1 LKNVCFW
8 LPLSTFS
15 TALKE
20 LIMAPEIYPL
30 EFLYDGNCPICVF
43 DVMHLRRAD
52 RRGLLK
58 FIDVTAPDFN
68 AAEFGRSAEEL
79 LARIHAR
86 RADGVVIEGP
96 EVFRLSWEAI
106 GYRWLVAPTR
116 WPGLASITEWAYR
129 WFARNRMTLSRRL
142 GGVFERLTP
151 VCDDNV
157 CRRPR
162 RGDSLPDR
170 R

>member
-1 LKNVCFW
+1 
-8 LPLSTFS
+8 
-15 TALKE
+15 
-20 LIMAPEIYPL
+20 MAPGVYPL

-43 DVMHLRRAD
+43 DVTHLGRAD

-68 AAEFGRSAEEL
+68 AAEFGRSTEEL

-86 RADGVVIEGP
+86 RADGVLIEGP

-106 GYRWLVAPTR
+106 GYGWLVAPTR
-116 WPGLASITEWAYR
+116 WPGIAWITERAYR
-129 WFARNRMTLSRRL
+129 WFARNRMALSRRF

-151 VCDDNV
+151 VCDEGV
-157 CRRPR
+157 CRRPVKS
-162 RGDSLPDR
+162 D
-170 R
+170 